1 VSSQAYENII
11 ALINLLKGWCKR
23 NKQTYK
29 WQMMNCPKRN
39 AKVMILINLLK
50 DNPGEREK
58 GKLINDK

>member
-1 VSSQAYENII
+1 
-11 ALINLLKGWCKR
+11 LINLLKGWCKR

>member
-1 VSSQAYENII
+1 
-11 ALINLLKGWCKR
+11 
-23 NKQTYK
+23 
-29 WQMMNCPKRN
+29 MMNCPKRN